1 MAFYLTNC
9 HCVVSENTVNGGNV
23 GVCACGERQRKKKNH
38 KLKRLSVFVSMA
50 TEHATADL
58 CIVITHYPQSNRL
71 YSNLVYFSVAS
82 QKEKK
87 KIGKL

>member
-9 HCVVSENTVNGGNV
+9 HCVVSENTVNGGKCWS
-23 GVCACGERQRKKKNH
+23 VCVRREAEKKKNH